1 VNPGQFKF
9 DNTPPFEPNRRL
21 NTCMLSSSAGHM
33 IDSPHLKPLSHL
45 DNQYNNR
52 TIKETTLPDMA
63 IQNTTVMGRLGI
75 NTRHPDEAL
84 HVNGNVKINGN
95 ILQPSDIR
103 IKENIQTV
111 S

>member
-1 VNPGQFKF
+1 
-9 DNTPPFEPNRRL
+9 
-21 NTCMLSSSAGHM
+21 
-33 IDSPHLKPLSHL
+33 
-45 DNQYNNR
+45 
-52 TIKETTLPDMA
+52 MA